1 LSEGGILVQW
11 FHTYEMDNDTL
22 KLILRTFASVFEH
35 VTLWRTLPGDTL
47 ILGSSSPIDLNVSSV
62 IERFNLDEVREDLQR
77 IQITNLP
84 TLFSLQIA
92 SGHTVH
98 KMAGRG
104 WLNEDYYPILEYE
117 APKAFFLGS
126 VADVIQSHD
135 ELEIPVALCA
145 NIDETPPRG
154 SKSEGRGGKDQ

>member
-1 LSEGGILVQW
+1 
-11 FHTYEMDNDTL
+11 MDNDTL

-35 VTLWRTLPGDTL
+35 VTLWRTLPGDIL

-77 IQITNLP
+77 IPITNLP

-92 SGHTVH
+92 SGHTVR

-135 ELEIPVALCA
+135 ELNRSTQDWYTQAATFACSSAAIFSTAAVIA
-145 NIDETPPRG
+145 G
-154 SKSEGRGGKDQ
+154 S

>member
-1 LSEGGILVQW
+1 
-11 FHTYEMDNDTL
+11 MDT
-22 KLILRTFASVFEH
+22 H
-35 VTLWRTLPGDTL
+35 V
-47 ILGSSSPIDLNVSSV
+47 LGSSSPIDLNVSRA

-77 IQITNLP
+77 IQITSLP

-92 SGHTVH
+92 SDHTAR

-104 WLNEDYYPILEYE
+104 RLNEDYYPILAYE

-135 ELEIPVALCA
+135 EREIPVEGNVLYPMRYLRA
-145 NIDETPPRG
+145 R
-154 SKSEGRGGKDQ
+154 SEPLSREELNNFTAFHRAYGARNLLKGAVNEWVRRFPQDR

>member
-1 LSEGGILVQW
+1 
-11 FHTYEMDNDTL
+11 MDNDTL

-35 VTLWRTLPGDTL
+35 VTLWRTLPGDIL

-77 IQITNLP
+77 IPITNLP

-92 SGHTVH
+92 SGHTVR

-154 SKSEGRGGKDQ
+154 SMSEGRGGKDQ